1 MASSR
6 STMSALTRTNNP
18 LRRVVLHHSRTL
30 TTTRPHLSNVP
41 STYRNPSLDPLYRP
55 DFPENLP
62 IPRSALAALGA
73 RLELNLSEGAGV
85 EDKVLVCLTDRSWDE
100 NKVKSVRRP
109 TSSSSSSVEGDTTVV
124 ESSSSLA
131 TIASS
136 SASPNNQLLS
146 SLGNSLLGLFTSEH
160 LSTLYPNLPTRVL
173 KSSVSAYCGPSACA
187 SVGRELG
194 VGVNVSS
201 SEGSGRTKFGKSEGL
216 RVRWVRGGGDGKA
229 QRGWEVVVADSVRAL
244 VGLVYQER
252 VRSLSILSTYRGC
265 SSMLILIQHLTS
277 FHLSR
282 LILSYPLA
290 IQFPIDVYTTGH
302 ERRPSVRTQPV
313 LDPSRGRGEHVELS
327 ESETRFGGGDEAV
340 GIGSWDRI

>member
-6 STMSALTRTNNP
+6 STMSALTRTTNP
-18 LRRVVLHHSRTL
+18 LRRVVLLHSRTL

-100 NKVKSVRRP
+100 NKVKSVRRA

-124 ESSSSLA
+124 ESSSSSA

-216 RVRWVRGGGDGKA
+216 RVRWVRGGGDGGKG

-252 VRSLSILSTYRGC
+252 VRSSSPSSTFRGR
-265 SSMLILIQHLTS
+265 SSVLVLIRHLTS
-277 FHLSR
+277 FHLVSFVPSYLLITSR
-282 LILSYPLA
+282 TI
-290 IQFPIDVYTTGH
+290 IFK
-302 ERRPSVRTQPV
+302 
-313 LDPSRGRGEHVELS
+313 
-327 ESETRFGGGDEAV
+327 
-340 GIGSWDRI
+340 

>member
-1 MASSR
+1 
-6 STMSALTRTNNP
+6 MSALTRTTNP
-18 LRRVVLHHSRTL
+18 LRRVVLLHSRTL

-109 TSSSSSSVEGDTTVV
+109 TSSSLSSVEEDTTVV
-124 ESSSSLA
+124 ESSSTSA

-216 RVRWVRGGGDGKA
+216 RVRWVRGGGDGGKG

-252 VRSLSILSTYRGC
+252 VRSSLPSSTFRGR
-265 SSMLILIQHLTS
+265 SSVLILIRHLTS
-277 FHLSR
+277 FHLVSFVPSHLPITSR
-282 LILSYPLA
+282 TIIFNGRLYYQGMNA
-290 IQFPIDVYTTGH
+290 ARQFVHNQFLTRHVDVASMLNFRNPKHVLGV
-302 ERRPSVRTQPV
+302 EMRR
-313 LDPSRGRGEHVELS
+313 LGLGAGIESR
-327 ESETRFGGGDEAV
+327 
-340 GIGSWDRI
+340 

>member
-6 STMSALTRTNNP
+6 SAFSAVTCSTRSIP
-18 LRRVVLHHSRTL
+18 LRRLALARNL
-30 TTTRPHLSNVP
+30 TTTSIRLSNVA
-41 STYRNPSLDPLYRP
+41 STYRNPALDPLYRP

-73 RLELNLSEGAGV
+73 RLELSKGG

-100 NKVKSVRRP
+100 SKVKSLRRP
-109 TSSSSSSVEGDTTVV
+109 VGEDEPSSSTTVQGDTTVV
-124 ESSSSLA
+124 TSGSSSS
-131 TIASS
+131 TT
-136 SASPNNQLLS
+136 SPNNQLLS

-201 SEGSGRTKFGKSEGL
+201 SQGSGKTKLGRSEGL
-216 RVRWVRGGGDGKA
+216 RVRWVRDQEGAGK
-229 QRGWEVVVADSVRAL
+229 RGWEDVMADSVRAL

-252 VRSLSILSTYRGC
+252 VSLARPGEPSISVFPAFDAKIVLHC
-265 SSMLILIQHLTS
+265 SSH
-277 FHLSR
+277 
-282 LILSYPLA
+282 
-290 IQFPIDVYTTGH
+290 
-302 ERRPSVRTQPV
+302 
-313 LDPSRGRGEHVELS
+313 
-327 ESETRFGGGDEAV
+327 
-340 GIGSWDRI
+340 DRE